1 MGGKTDGT
9 SGPGVGAATIF
20 VQEGGVGKMMLILGL
35 GVALMDGVGV
45 IDVMTQAKS
54 RNESRM
60 MNERIFLI
68 EFPWKGQSS
77 YR

>member
-20 VQEGGVGKMMLILGL
+20 VQEGGVGKMMLMLGL

-45 IDVMTQAKS
+45 VDVMTQAES
-54 RNESRM
+54 RNESKM
-60 MNERIFLI
+60 MNEGYFLI
-68 EFPWKGQSS
+68 EFPWKRQPSL
-77 YR
+77 